1 MQTQNNEAPKEVDK
15 LVRIAILC
23 TMTGMLLILI
33 FLIIGFRAWSVG
45 LGVFIG
51 MPVMLL
57 GVGLYVVAV
66 FRDLKF
72 RKVLDDNEEEEVE

>member
-72 RKVLDDNEEEEVE
+72 RKVLDDNEEEE